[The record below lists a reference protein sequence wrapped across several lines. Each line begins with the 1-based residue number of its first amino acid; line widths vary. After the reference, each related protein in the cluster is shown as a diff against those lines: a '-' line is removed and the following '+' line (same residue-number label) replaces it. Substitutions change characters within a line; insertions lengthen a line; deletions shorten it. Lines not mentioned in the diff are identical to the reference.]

1 MRAVTGSLGSGN
13 PKESKDVQQI
23 LPALLRLLERENVPM
38 TRTLVEHQLVKEG
51 GGWKIAQ
58 LDRAALDAMTL
69 ASEVDVQRQRLN
81 DAAVQAFNR
90 QVVTAVETFLVDNE
104 FNQAFDLTGRDTTA
118 GAVAGACA
126 FGVGVSRAPSARRL
140 GL

>member
-1 MRAVTGSLGSGN
+1 MLAKITAVPREPQVEGSSATVMVEISGVDMRAVTGSLGSDN

-58 LDRAALDAMTL
+58 LDRAALDAAKL
-69 ASEVDVQRQRLN
+69 
-81 DAAVQAFNR
+81 
-90 QVVTAVETFLVDNE
+90 LVGK
-104 FNQAFDLTGRDTTA
+104 A
-118 GAVAGACA
+118 
-126 FGVGVSRAPSARRL
+126 
-140 GL
+140 